1 VNSLRQEFCSE
12 CNALWREY
20 GDATTEH
27 RKLVA
32 RAQGPAVGAT
42 GELRD
47 AIEIAGGRR
56 MAARDA
62 IYLHVAHPFHRPVP
76 PVEAPGA

>member
-1 VNSLRQEFCSE
+1 VNSLQPETCSE

-20 GDATTEH
+20 GDAAAEH
-27 RKLVA
+27 LKLVA
-32 RAQGPAVGAT
+32 CAQGTSVTAT

-47 AIEIAGGRR
+47 AIETAGDRR